1 MSRTIESSP
10 RSLDPARAA
19 QAIRSHLRGCA
30 EFGVI
35 LGTGLGD
42 LAAEF
47 EFEAVL
53 PYESIPG
60 FAGCSA
66 LAHAGRLICG
76 TYAGVP
82 LIALQGRCHLY
93 EGYSLAEIAFPTRV
107 LVALGVKTLIVTN
120 AAGGLHP
127 RMSVGD
133 VMLIEDHIHLQGFG
147 GTWPLDSD
155 SQQLARMPRP
165 QSRLYDADL
174 GEQASAIARRAD
186 FELRRGVY
194 VGVTGPT
201 YETRAE
207 YRAFRRIG
215 GDAVGMSTIAEVL
228 TARSLGLRVIG
239 LSTITNVARP
249 DAPQVVSAENV
260 AHVAASALPKVRELV
275 RGLIQQADRKTAA
288 S

>member
-1 MSRTIESSP
+1 MSRTIESTP
-10 RSLDPARAA
+10 RSLDPAQAA
-19 QAIRSHLRGCA
+19 QAIRSHWRGSA
-30 EFGVI
+30 DWGVI

-47 EFEAVL
+47 EIEAVL
-53 PYESIPG
+53 PYDAIPG
-60 FAGCSA
+60 FSGCSA
-66 LAHAGRLICG
+66 LAHAGRLVCG
-76 TYAGVP
+76 TLAGVP

-93 EGYSLAEIAFPTRV
+93 EGFSLAEITFPTRV
-107 LVALGVKTLIVTN
+107 LAALGIRTLVVTN

-127 RMSVGD
+127 RMAVGD
-133 VMLIEDHIHLQGFG
+133 VMLIDDHIHLQGFG
-147 GTWPLDSD
+147 HTWPLDPD
-155 SQQLARMPRP
+155 SQRLARMPRP
-165 QSRLYDADL
+165 QSRLYDAEL
-174 GEQASAIARRAD
+174 GERASAIARQAD

-194 VGVTGPT
+194 VGVAGPT

-228 TARSLGLRVIG
+228 TARSMGLRVLG

-260 AHVAASALPKVRELV
+260 AHVAASALPKVRALV
-275 RGLIQQADRKTAA
+275 RGLIQEA
-288 S
+288 SEVTSR

>member
-1 MSRTIESSP
+1 MESTP
-10 RSLDPARAA
+10 RSLDPARAV
-19 QAIRSHLRGCA
+19 QAIRSHWRGCVD
-30 EFGVI
+30 FGVI

-47 EFEAVL
+47 EIEAVL
-53 PYESIPG
+53 SYESIPG

-76 TYAGVP
+76 TLAGIP

-93 EGYSLAEIAFPTRV
+93 EGFSLAEVAFPTRV
-107 LVALGVKTLIVTN
+107 LAALGVKTLIVTN

-127 RMSVGD
+127 RMTIGD

-147 GTWPLDSD
+147 RTWSLDPD
-155 SQQLARMPRP
+155 SQRLARMPRP
-165 QSRLYDADL
+165 QSRLYDAEL
-174 GEQASAIARRAD
+174 GERASAIARHAD

-207 YRAFRRIG
+207 YRAFRQIG

-228 TARSLGLRVIG
+228 TARSLGLRVLG

-260 AHVAASALPKVRELV
+260 AHVAASALPKVRALV
-275 RGLIQQADRKTAA
+275 RGLIRQADSKAA
-288 S
+288 ES

>member
-1 MSRTIESSP
+1 MSRTMEPSASS
-10 RSLDPARAA
+10 RDPGQAVL
-19 QAIRSHLRGCA
+19 AIRDRWNGMA
-30 EFGVI
+30 RVGVV

-42 LAAEF
+42 LAAEID
-47 EFEAVL
+47 AQVSL
-53 PYESIPG
+53 PYGSIPG
-60 FAGCSA
+60 FPSCSA
-66 LAHAGRLICG
+66 LAHAGRLVCG
-76 TYAGVP
+76 TLAGIP

-93 EGYSLAEIAFPTRV
+93 EGYSLAEVAFPTSV
-107 LVALGVKTLIVTN
+107 LAALGVRTLIVTN

-127 RMSVGD
+127 RMAIGD
-133 VMLIEDHIHLQGFG
+133 VMLIDDHIHLQGFG
-147 GTWPLDSD
+147 GSWPLDPD
-155 SQQLARMPRP
+155 SLRLARMPRP
-165 QSRLYDADL
+165 HSRLYDAEL
-174 GEQASAIARRAD
+174 GERASVIARGAD
-186 FELRRGVY
+186 VELRRGVY

-260 AHVAASALPKVRELV
+260 AHVAASALPKVRLLV
-275 RGLIQQADRKTAA
+275 RGLIQEAQNKPA
-288 S
+288 